1 MGRQAEIKGS
11 HKSRDDSLFL
21 LTMTFRMLIDFLG
34 YEQETGAVVI
44 VTKGRK
50 TKQLRNRQI
59 QAAKQDHAQWSVEV

>member
-1 MGRQAEIKGS
+1 
-11 HKSRDDSLFL
+11 
-21 LTMTFRMLIDFLG
+21 MTFRMLIDFLG